1 MPAIQAITAITC
13 NALNHSYIVDV
24 SLIREGLARHPQR
37 WNILAGI
44 SAAKRSDISLNEDIS
59 ASRSFLKQ

>member
-1 MPAIQAITAITC
+1 
-13 NALNHSYIVDV
+13 VDV
-24 SLIREGLARHPQR
+24 SLIREGLARHPQH

-44 SAAKRSDISLNEDIS
+44 SGAKRSDISLNEDIS